1 MFFNPVFSKTKKLV
15 VISSLA
21 ALAIAGC
28 TSSPKY
34 VKTEVISNSTK
45 TLQTPEWVLNPNII
59 LEDGGNVIFV
69 HKVTLSGTSR
79 PDACVSMARTQAV
92 GEMMKYIKN
101 SVTTSGQVEDLNSSS
116 DPSLS
121 SLTAF
126 LSQGNIS
133 GAKVTTTYWEQTME
147 ADDSGMK
154 PVKKL
159 MCAVQVSIDKSTLD
173 RQMRDAINGA
183 PGGNPEIR
191 KKLLDAQKSF
201 IDNVGKKDSNAAPAP
216 DAGKAGGAD
225 IAPQASNTAKAE
237 QPVAEPAN

>member
-1 MFFNPVFSKTKKLV
+1 MHCKFIYSNSKKLL
-15 VISSLA
+15 ILSSLA
-21 ALAIAGC
+21 VLAIVGC
-28 TSSPKY
+28 TSSPNY
-34 VKTEVISNSTK
+34 VKSEVIANSTK
-45 TLQTPEWVLNPNII
+45 TLKTPEWVLNPSIV
-59 LEDGGNVIFV
+59 LEEGSNVIFV
-69 HKVTLSGTSR
+69 HKVTLSGSSR

-101 SVTTSGQVEDLNSSS
+101 AVTTSGHVEDLNGSN

-147 ADDSGMK
+147 ADDSGIK

-159 MCAVQVSIDKSTLD
+159 MCAVQVSIDKTTLD
-173 RQMRDAINGA
+173 KQMRDAINGA

-201 IDNVGKKDSNAAPAP
+201 IDNVGKKDS
-216 DAGKAGGAD
+216 GTKEEKESGAD
-225 IAPQASNTAKAE
+225 LTIPKSTEAALHESEIQ
-237 QPVAEPAN
+237 

>member
-1 MFFNPVFSKTKKLV
+1 MIFNSLFLNTKKIV
-15 VISSLA
+15 IISSVA

-45 TLQTPEWVLNPNII
+45 TLKTPDWVLNQGVL
-59 LEDGGNVIFV
+59 LEQGSNVIFV
-69 HKVTLSGTSR
+69 HKITLSGTSR

-147 ADDSGMK
+147 ADETGMK
-154 PVKKL
+154 PVKRL
-159 MCAVQVSIDKSTLD
+159 MCAVQVAIDKSTLD

-191 KKLLDAQKSF
+191 KKLLEAQKSF
-201 IDNVGKKDSNAAPAP
+201 IDSVGKKDSNAAPEA
-216 DAGKAGGAD
+216 DKAEGAD
-225 IAPQASNTAKAE
+225 ISPPADNAAQMN
-237 QPVAEPAN
+237 QPPVEPVN

>member
-1 MFFNPVFSKTKKLV
+1 MCFRSKFLGSKKNLV
-15 VISSLA
+15 LS
-21 ALAIAGC
+21 ALTSIVIAGC
-28 TSSPKY
+28 TSSSKY

-45 TLQTPEWVLNPNII
+45 TLQTPDWVLNPNIM
-59 LEDGGNVIFV
+59 LEDGGNVIFI

-159 MCAVQVSIDKSTLD
+159 MCAVQVSIDKSILEK
-173 RQMRDAINGA
+173 QMRDAINGA

-201 IDNVGKKDSNAAPAP
+201 IDNVGKKDSGATPE
-216 DAGKAGGAD
+216 AGKAGGAYITPKSNSSAQADASEKD
-225 IAPQASNTAKAE
+225 ITN
-237 QPVAEPAN
+237 

>member
-1 MFFNPVFSKTKKLV
+1 MSMNTGFFNKRFAL
-15 VISSLA
+15 ISSTI
-21 ALAIAGC
+21 ALIVVGC
-28 TSSPKY
+28 SSSPKY

-45 TLQTPEWVLNPNII
+45 TLETPEWVLNPSII
-59 LEDGGNVIFV
+59 HEEGSNVVFV
-69 HKVTLSGTSR
+69 HKVTLSGSSR

-101 SVTTSGQVEDLNSSS
+101 AVTTSGQVEDLNSSS

-147 ADDSGMK
+147 ADESGLK
-154 PVKKL
+154 PTKKL
-159 MCAVQVSIDKSTLD
+159 MCAVQVAIEKSTLD
-173 RQMRDAINGA
+173 RQMRDAINGT

-191 KKLLDAQKSF
+191 RKLLDAQKNF
-201 IDNVGKKDSNAAPAP
+201 IDNVGNKDANKDTSSVEVKSDSN
-216 DAGKAGGAD
+216 
-225 IAPQASNTAKAE
+225 S
-237 QPVAEPAN
+237 

>member
-1 MFFNPVFSKTKKLV
+1 MVFNSTFTVTKKIVFIATLF
-15 VISSLA
+15 
-21 ALAIAGC
+21 AIAIYGC
-28 TSSPKY
+28 SSSPKY

-45 TLQTPEWVLNPNII
+45 TLETPGWVLNPSVV
-59 LEDGGNVIFV
+59 LEEGGNMIFV
-69 HKVTLSGTSR
+69 HKVTLSGSSR

-101 SVTTSGQVEDLNSSS
+101 SVTSSGQVEDLNGSS

-159 MCAVQVSIDKSTLD
+159 MCAVQVSIDKATLD
-173 RQMRDAINGA
+173 KQMRDAINGA

-191 KKLLDAQKSF
+191 QKLLDAQKSF
-201 IDNVGKKDSNAAPAP
+201 IDNVGKKDSASEAEKEKPA
-216 DAGKAGGAD
+216 G
-225 IAPQASNTAKAE
+225 N
-237 QPVAEPAN
+237 

>member
-1 MFFNPVFSKTKKLV
+1 MLNHYLIASQKK
-15 VISSLA
+15 I
-21 ALAIAGC
+21 AIAATFASLFMSGC
-28 TSSPKY
+28 SSSPKY
-34 VKTEVISNSTK
+34 IKSEVIANSTK
-45 TLQTPEWVLNPNII
+45 TLETPEWVLNPGVL
-59 LEDGGNVIFV
+59 LEQGSNVIFI

-101 SVTTSGQVEDLNSSS
+101 AVTTSGQVEDLNSSS

-147 ADDSGMK
+147 ADDSGLRPTK
-154 PVKKL
+154 RL
-159 MCAVQVSIDKSTLD
+159 MCAVQVAIDKATLD
-173 RQMRDAINGA
+173 KQMRDAINGA

-191 KKLLDAQKSF
+191 KKLLDAQKAF
-201 IDNVGKKDSNAAPAP
+201 IDGVSKKDSGNDKPAEAPTS
-216 DAGKAGGAD
+216 
-225 IAPQASNTAKAE
+225 SNPPKVT
-237 QPVAEPAN
+237 